1 MANPTTGDIPSLR
14 SSGGATTAPALQPQP
29 MRYERH
35 AAPGALRGAELCPA
49 LGVGRQAVVD
59 VDGRQQQSVLRGAAG
74 GRIEQHH
81 RIDATGQRH
90 GEARTRGEV
99 LSQRRSDGGVDGGER
114 VGGINPR

>member
-1 MANPTTGDIPSLR
+1 
-14 SSGGATTAPALQPQP
+14 
-29 MRYERH
+29 
-35 AAPGALRGAELCPA
+35 
-49 LGVGRQAVVD
+49 
-59 VDGRQQQSVLRGAAG
+59 VLRGAGG

-99 LSQRRSDGGVDGGER
+99 LSQRRGDGGVDGGER